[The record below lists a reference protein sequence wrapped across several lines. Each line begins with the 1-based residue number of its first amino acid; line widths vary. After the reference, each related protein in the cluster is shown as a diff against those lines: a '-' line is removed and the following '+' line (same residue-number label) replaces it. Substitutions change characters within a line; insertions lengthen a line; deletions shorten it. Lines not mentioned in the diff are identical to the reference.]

1 MAVLEASSLQQ
12 AVAVAAAVEE
22 ADIEVTVIAAADL
35 AAAWQRDP
43 LEPIA
48 AAVAVPAAAV
58 GILLRVERETKPRAS
73 LRSGR
78 QELIVVDEAAQ
89 AAVVAG
95 VALKT
100 ATPLTL
106 ENLAS
111 EMELLAAASWA
122 AVASRTAVAV
132 AADIA
137 AAEEGADLLTFVSD
151 EVHVVGQQSA
161 PAAAEQVLPRWNKS
175 RIHRTDLM
183 EGRMMPW

>member
-1 MAVLEASSLQQ
+1 MRQ

-78 QELIVVDEAAQ
+78 QELIVVDDEAAQ

-106 ENLAS
+106 EMLAS

-151 EVHVVGQQSA
+151 EVVGQQSA

>member
-1 MAVLEASSLQQ
+1 MAVLEASSLRQ
-12 AVAVAAAVEE
+12 AAVEE
-22 ADIEVTVIAAADL
+22 ADTEVTVIAAVDL

-48 AAVAVPAAAV
+48 AAAVAV
-58 GILLRVERETKPRAS
+58 GILLRAEWETKPRAS

-78 QELIVVDEAAQ
+78 QELIVVDEVEAAQ
-89 AAVVAG
+89 AAAVVAG

-106 ENLAS
+106 EMLAS
-111 EMELLAAASWA
+111 EMELLEAASWA
-122 AVASRTAVAV
+122 AVVAV
-132 AADIA
+132 AAGIA

-151 EVHVVGQQSA
+151 EVVGLQSA
-161 PAAAEQVLPRWNKS
+161 PAAAEQELPRWNKS

-183 EGRMMPW
+183 EGRMMT

>member
-1 MAVLEASSLQQ
+1 MAVLEASSLRQ
-12 AVAVAAAVEE
+12 AVAVEE
-22 ADIEVTVIAAADL
+22 ADIEVTVIAAAVDL

-48 AAVAVPAAAV
+48 AAVAAV
-58 GILLRVERETKPRAS
+58 GILSRAERETKPRAS

-78 QELIVVDEAAQ
+78 QELIVVDDEAAQ

-95 VALKT
+95 VALKI

-106 ENLAS
+106 EMLAS

-122 AVASRTAVAV
+122 AVVAV
-132 AADIA
+132 AAGIA
-137 AAEEGADLLTFVSD
+137 AAEDGSHLITFVSD
-151 EVHVVGQQSA
+151 EVVGRQSA
-161 PAAAEQVLPRWNKS
+161 AAAAEQELPRWNKS

-183 EGRMMPW
+183 EGRMMMP

>member
-48 AAVAVPAAAV
+48 AAVVAAAV

-122 AVASRTAVAV
+122 AVASWAVAVAV

-137 AAEEGADLLTFVSD
+137 AAEEGADLITFVSD

>member
-1 MAVLEASSLQQ
+1 MAVLEASSLRQ
-12 AVAVAAAVEE
+12 AAVEE
-22 ADIEVTVIAAADL
+22 ADTEVTVIAAVDL

-48 AAVAVPAAAV
+48 AAVAAAE
-58 GILLRVERETKPRAS
+58 ILIRAERETKPRAS

-78 QELIVVDEAAQ
+78 QELIVVDEVEAAQ
-89 AAVVAG
+89 AAAVVAG

-106 ENLAS
+106 EMLAS

-122 AVASRTAVAV
+122 AAVVAV
-132 AADIA
+132 AAGIA

-151 EVHVVGQQSA
+151 EVVGLQSA
-161 PAAAEQVLPRWNKS
+161 PAAAEQELPRWNKS

-183 EGRMMPW
+183 EGRMMT

>member
-1 MAVLEASSLQQ
+1 MAVLEASSLRQ
-12 AVAVAAAVEE
+12 AAVEE
-22 ADIEVTVIAAADL
+22 ADTEVTVIAAVDL

-48 AAVAVPAAAV
+48 AAVAAAE
-58 GILLRVERETKPRAS
+58 ILIRAERETKPRAS

-78 QELIVVDEAAQ
+78 QELIVVDEVEAAQ
-89 AAVVAG
+89 AAAVVAG

-106 ENLAS
+106 EMLAS
-111 EMELLAAASWA
+111 EMELLEAASWA
-122 AVASRTAVAV
+122 AVVAV
-132 AADIA
+132 AAGIA

-151 EVHVVGQQSA
+151 EVVGLQSA
-161 PAAAEQVLPRWNKS
+161 PAAAEQELPRWNKS

-183 EGRMMPW
+183 EGRMMT

>member
-1 MAVLEASSLQQ
+1 M
-12 AVAVAAAVEE
+12 EE

-48 AAVAVPAAAV
+48 AAVAVAAAAV

-106 ENLAS
+106 EMLAS

-122 AVASRTAVAV
+122 AVAV

-137 AAEEGADLLTFVSD
+137 AAQEGADLLTFVSD
-151 EVHVVGQQSA
+151 EVVGQQSA

>member
-1 MAVLEASSLQQ
+1 MRQ

-58 GILLRVERETKPRAS
+58 GILLRAERETKPRAS

-78 QELIVVDEAAQ
+78 QELIVVDDEAAQ

-106 ENLAS
+106 EMLAS

>member
-1 MAVLEASSLQQ
+1 LRQ
-12 AVAVAAAVEE
+12 AAVEE
-22 ADIEVTVIAAADL
+22 ADTEVTVIAAAVDL

-43 LEPIA
+43 LSPIA
-48 AAVAVPAAAV
+48 AAVAAAE
-58 GILLRVERETKPRAS
+58 ILIRAERETKPRAS

-78 QELIVVDEAAQ
+78 QELIVVDEVEAAQ

-95 VALKT
+95 VAMKT

-106 ENLAS
+106 EMLAS

-122 AVASRTAVAV
+122 AVVAV
-132 AADIA
+132 AAGIA

-151 EVHVVGQQSA
+151 EVVGLQSA
-161 PAAAEQVLPRWNKS
+161 PAAAAEQELPRWNKS

-183 EGRMMPW
+183 EGRMMP

>member
-1 MAVLEASSLQQ
+1 MRQ

-58 GILLRVERETKPRAS
+58 GILLRAERETKPRAS

-78 QELIVVDEAAQ
+78 QELIVVDDEAAQ

-122 AVASRTAVAV
+122 AVASWAVAVAV

-161 PAAAEQVLPRWNKS
+161 PAAAEQELPRWNKS